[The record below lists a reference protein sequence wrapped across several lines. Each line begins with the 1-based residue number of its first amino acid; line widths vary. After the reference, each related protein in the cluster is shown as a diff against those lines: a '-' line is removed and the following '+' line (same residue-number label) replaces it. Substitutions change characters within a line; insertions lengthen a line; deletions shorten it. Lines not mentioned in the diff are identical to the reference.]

1 MVLHATSKKVP
12 GVYILESKPNIM
24 GKKSSI
30 CPQKTQNPQKLI
42 YVKINPLKNSS
53 IEDRCFISLLL
64 NLIRNKIIQNLEQKQ
79 K

>member
-1 MVLHATSKKVP
+1 
-12 GVYILESKPNIM
+12 M

-64 NLIRNKIIQNLEQKQ
+64 DLISNKIIQNLEQKQ